1 MMQIYFLF
9 NLSAIKV
16 GMDKLGVGIIYE
28 IDKKDLKV
36 TKRYLYYNP
45 LGKNK
50 NMSVRRLVTK
60 KRKRI
65 RCFIFLFMIGIVE
78 IFS

>member
-1 MMQIYFLF
+1 
-9 NLSAIKV
+9 
-16 GMDKLGVGIIYE
+16 
-28 IDKKDLKV
+28 
-36 TKRYLYYNP
+36 
-45 LGKNK
+45 
-50 NMSVRRLVTK
+50 MSVRRLVTK